1 MSYYYF
7 VCFVKNKAFKCKQLL
22 GITCTLPLKVSVR
35 DQHHCPNCCAALTIS
50 GKWKYGSF
58 RLFLSTNVILA
69 FHHPLSF
76 LIILIISFSISKKRP
91 QQPLEN
97 SQAKMKNKQTLI
109 IQIELLIEIPVGP
122 RWSSSGSACSET
134 LFSDLQW

>member
-1 MSYYYF
+1 MSYFYF

-22 GITCTLPLKVSVR
+22 GITCTLLLKVSVR
-35 DQHHCPNCCAALTIS
+35 DHCPNCCVALIIL

-58 RLFLSTNVILA
+58 RLFLSINVILA

-76 LIILIISFSISKKRP
+76 LMILIISFSISKKRP
-91 QQPLEN
+91 QQPPEN
-97 SQAKMKNKQTLI
+97 SQAKMKSKQTLI

-122 RWSSSGSACSET
+122 RWSGSGSACSET